1 MDKKGQTTICIN
13 HGILRQARKLAVDEH
28 RSFSSLV
35 ESCLV
40 RAISRHERLRE
51 IDMELDKEEA
61 RQRRRVFTDAEPA
74 PKSKPKAGAKPQ
86 AKPAAR
92 KKK

>member
-1 MDKKGQTTICIN
+1 MVKKGQTTICIN

-61 RQRRRVFTDAEPA
+61 RHRRRVFTDAEPA
-74 PKSKPKAGAKPQ
+74 PKSKTKAGAKP
-86 AKPAAR
+86 KPAAR